1 MLPRYR
7 TAAFA
12 IAATLCLSACQ
23 TAEPAREE
31 TRPTSAADSNP
42 RPWSPGSDSA
52 LSGSNSTAP
61 DATTLDGE
69 VSPVRAPQLPGANDA
84 AAADDAE
91 TPTGPTEPDRPD
103 ESSTKPHPGNP
114 GAPHSRHQR

>member
-1 MLPRYR
+1 MLPRYH

-31 TRPTSAADSNP
+31 ARPAPEADSSP
-42 RPWSPGSDSA
+42 RPWSPGTDSA

-61 DATTLDGE
+61 
-69 VSPVRAPQLPGANDA
+69 A
-84 AAADDAE
+84 ALAASY
-91 TPTGPTEPDRPD
+91 T
-103 ESSTKPHPGNP
+103 HL
-114 GAPHSRHQR
+114 